1 MFAHVNVAG
10 IMSGALTTG
19 DILTGGTSGA
29 TGIIESVTTEGSG
42 TITGATQA
50 DPVVITMSGG
60 HNFTEGQN
68 VVIANAAGM
77 TDINGN
83 HTVKNVTATTVELFT
98 VATATTSATQPLD
111 GTGFGTYTSGGTMKH
126 TAIVLNN
133 VQGEFVAGE
142 TITAPTNSRTGT
154 VQFTSYGCKA
164 FEQKEFGQTK
174 GISMAGSPTFTAN
187 TSLDSIHGDVLQLS
201 GTISTVSATESQG
214 SVILDGT
221 DANSANGGESADA
234 II

>member
-19 DILTGGTSGA
+19 DTLTGGTSGA

-42 TITGATQA
+42 TITGATVA
-50 DPVVITMSGG
+50 DPVVVTMSGG

-68 VVIANAAGM
+68 VVIASVAGM

-83 HTVKNVTATTVELFT
+83 HTVKNVTDTTVELFS
-98 VATATTSATQPLD
+98 VATATNSAPEPLD
-111 GTGFGTYTSGGTMKH
+111 GTGFTAWASGGTMKH
-126 TAIVLNN
+126 TTIVLNN
-133 VQGEFVAGE
+133 VQGEFVANE

-187 TSLDSIHGDVLQLS
+187 TSLDKTFGDVYTLS
-201 GTISTVSATESQG
+201 G
-214 SVILDGT
+214 
-221 DANSANGGESADA
+221 
-234 II
+234 